1 MRNRVAK
8 GVFAIL
14 VAAAWHAGAARIES
28 FSPTGYTKDVVQVAV
43 RFSEPM
49 VALGDPGIAD
59 PFVVECGVPG
69 NGRWIDER
77 NWVYDFAYDVPS
89 AERCR
94 FSLRRGVRTLAGER
108 LTGPREHVFHTGG
121 PTIIHGPIGSTRTWQ
136 PRIDERQIFLMALDA
151 VADEDSI
158 RQHAHCRIGRSRRV
172 AVEVVTGAERDEII
186 DALVTRETGTIN
198 RLVDSAATHLPRD
211 DAATL
216 RERALRRVVALRC
229 RETLPNDASVSLVWG
244 AGVASVDGLANP
256 RDEVHGFSVRPAFTA
271 SVSCSPRLDDV
282 CVGSIRVEFS
292 APVERDV
299 AKQVRLFDADGINLP
314 TVVADGPYVEHVEFE
329 GTVAED
335 SSYRVELVPDRAG
348 TSPAPTGPF
357 VDIDGRVLANEDD
370 YPAVVQTGTPP
381 TSGTFGHGTL
391 VVPPGRDATAPGVF
405 YRPGPTLRG
414 RRLVVTDDKDLSR
427 WLLEFEDA
435 REERPS
441 NWGGHESP
449 LLGEEGPGT
458 PFELTFNEQAGAFQT
473 AAVPLGGQ
481 GLEILELELP
491 PTASIPNTRYVLGK
505 AIATALDVHFKL
517 GRESSLVWV
526 TGFTDGRPIAD
537 AALRITD
544 GCTGAS
550 LWRGRSDAD
559 GLARVA
565 ALPDVD
571 GCSRPHYLV
580 SARKDSDQGF
590 VATPIE
596 LPSDAWSG
604 AWYGENDNLSLK
616 AHTIVDRSLLQPGD
630 RVSMKHVL
638 RLATSD
644 GFALP
649 DASMRSVRL
658 SIDHGVLGEVHAE
671 DIALDATGTATS
683 TFEIPDDAALGHYDV
698 KLRVD
703 ETDLTSAQFRVER
716 FRVASLSA
724 QITTPTEPIVAPAS
738 IPLGL
743 DVQHL
748 AGGGTANLP
757 VTVRTTFY
765 RRHNEDFGHR
775 EQPAR
780 YETRTTDVTLDGSG
794 KARLDIGDLPE
805 SKDGISVE
813 VEMDYRDDNGQVRTA
828 SKGFGIWPAAIRLR
842 IEGNSSENLHA
853 VTVAPGTTPQVAAH
867 IRARDPAGSPV
878 AGIAVEADLLMRTS
892 YLVDERLPGGFRTR
906 GRVENQNVESSCSG
920 VTNAEGIF
928 ACLIPAHLT
937 RFDDHGNGSFKDA
950 VLRAT
955 ARDERER
962 VTRTSARIDPRR
974 PDDFL
979 SVLGDGGFAPGD
991 TAPIRLSVPFEEA
1004 TALVSIEREGVLD
1017 AFVVQTNGPRTIDVP
1032 VKPNYAPNVQVSVL
1046 AIANRGS
1053 GTAGGLPGALEVVG
1067 NQARLDLASWRP
1079 DRATARTEIEVSD
1092 EANKLDV
1099 VVEPER
1105 DSYRTRD
1112 SARVRVTVRNPDN
1125 LPPEGAELALYV
1137 VDEGLL
1143 DVWPNRSAEILEHMM
1158 RWRPPD
1164 VSSRSSSDAMGES
1177 LTLTAVAEGPV
1188 GDRSYLPRGGR
1199 RSWMGANAS
1208 GYVPRTVGAFRRER
1222 FDPLLLWRG
1231 RVALDDDGT
1240 AEIEVPLNDLVS
1252 AFRIVAVATAG
1263 AHLFGTGEATIRTTQ
1278 DLVLHDALPPRLR
1291 ERDRF
1296 RAMFAVRNLS
1306 DAPQRVEVV
1315 AGATGLPR
1323 LRRRTLSLAPGES
1336 DEAAWRVRVPA
1347 GIDHLD
1353 WDVTAVSEHASDR
1366 LGTRQVVGPAV
1377 PVRVQQATLVRLDRP
1392 MDLPVASPARAQ
1404 PNRGG
1409 VAVSLRTSIAGGLGA
1424 MREYM
1429 TEYPYTSL
1437 ERQVSTAVAL
1447 NDPKR
1452 WSRVMGDLENWMDWD
1467 GLLKYFPSEE
1477 LDGSPVLTAYVLTIG
1492 DANGWTVPEQPRS
1505 RLASGLWAFLQNNI
1519 RRHPVF
1525 PGATSRLSR
1534 LSALAALAR
1543 QNAPDERML
1552 DDFDPNLELLP
1563 TSALLDWIDTL
1574 DRVVP
1579 AHPDLAAAKAI
1590 LRSRLN
1596 LQGTSLGFSTDYRDQ
1611 LSWLMASTDSNAA
1624 RAVVTLLDEPD
1635 WHADM
1640 PRVMRGLVGRQQ
1652 RGRWDTTVA
1661 NAWGAVATARFAAA
1675 FEQAPVSGTSLV
1687 EMGPSK
1693 HRPGWQDTEPPA
1705 RIEIPWS
1712 ATKTLTLGHEGTGA
1726 PWALVEMRAAV
1737 PIREAAWRG
1746 YRITR
1751 TVEAD
1756 GKRRRGWR
1764 RGDVA
1769 HVELAIDA
1777 DRDMTWVVVEDALP
1791 PGAVVLGSGLGG
1803 DSAML
1808 DESYRRD
1815 DRWPVFTER
1824 GFDSYRAYFRYIP
1837 KGRSTLRYS
1846 VRYNTAGKFRLPAS
1860 RVEALY
1866 APEMNAELPIA
1877 PITIR

>member
-1 MRNRVAK
+1 MPNHLAK
-8 GVFAIL
+8 GIFAIL
-14 VAAAWHAGAARIES
+14 VVAAWHAGAARIES

-43 RFSEPM
+43 RFSEAM

-121 PTIIHGPIGSTRTWQ
+121 PNIIDGPFGNSHTWQ
-136 PRIDERQIFLMALDA
+136 RWIDERQVFLMALDA

-158 RQHAHCRIGRSRRV
+158 RQHAYCRIGRSRRV
-172 AVEVVTGAERDEII
+172 AVEVVTSAERDEII
-186 DALVTRETGTIN
+186 DALTARTGMIE
-198 RLVDSAATHLPRD
+198 RLVESAATHLPRD

-229 RETLPNDASVSLVWG
+229 RETLPSGAGVSLVWG
-244 AGVASVDGLANP
+244 AGVASADGPANP
-256 RDEVHGFSVRPAFTA
+256 RDEVHSFSVRPAFTA
-271 SVSCSPRLDDV
+271 SVLCSPRLDDV
-282 CVGSIRVEFS
+282 CMGSIRVEFS

-299 AKQVRLFDADGINLP
+299 AKQVRLFDANGTNLP
-314 TVVADGPYVEHVEFE
+314 TVVADGPYVKDVEFE
-329 GTVAED
+329 GTVAEY
-335 SSYRVELVPDRAG
+335 SPYRVELALPAATG
-348 TSPAPTGPF
+348 TW
-357 VDIDGRVLANEDD
+357 VDIDGRALANEDD
-370 YPAVVQTGTPP
+370 YPSVVQIGTPP
-381 TSGTFGHGTL
+381 TNATFGHGTL

-414 RRLVVTDDKDLSR
+414 RRLAIADDQDLSR
-427 WLLEFEDA
+427 WLQQFQDA
-435 REERPS
+435 RERPAS
-441 NWGGHESP
+441 LWGGYEAP
-449 LLGEEGPGT
+449 LLGENGPGT
-458 PFELTFNEQAGAFQT
+458 PFELTFNEQASLFQT
-473 AAVPLGGQ
+473 TAVPLAGQ
-481 GLEILELELP
+481 GLEILELALP
-491 PTASIPNTRYVLGK
+491 PTPSIPNTRYVLGK

-526 TGFTDGRPIAD
+526 TGITDGRPVAD
-537 AALRITD
+537 VALRITD

-550 LWRGRSDAD
+550 LWHGRSDAD

-565 ALPDVD
+565 VLPDVD

-580 SARKDSDQGF
+580 SARNDADQGF
-590 VATPIE
+590 VAIPIE
-596 LPSDAWSG
+596 LPSDRWSG
-604 AWYGENDNLSLK
+604 AKENLSLK

-630 RVSMKHVL
+630 TVSMKHVL
-638 RLATSD
+638 RLATSE

-649 DASMRSVRL
+649 HASMRSVRL
-658 SIDHGVLGEVHAE
+658 SIDHRTLGEVHAE
-671 DIALDATGTATS
+671 DIALDATGAATS
-683 TFEIPDDAALGHYDV
+683 TFELPEDASLGQYDV

-703 ETDLTSAQFRVER
+703 ETDLESAQFRVER
-716 FRVASLSA
+716 FRVASLRA

-738 IPLGL
+738 IPLDL

-748 AGGGTANLP
+748 AGGGTAKVP

-765 RRHNEDFGHR
+765 RWHNEEFGDR
-775 EQPAR
+775 GQPAR
-780 YETRTTDVTLDGSG
+780 DETRTTDVTLDGSG
-794 KARLDIGDLPE
+794 KARLEVGDVPE
-805 SKDGISVE
+805 SKDGVSLQ
-813 VEMDYRDDNGQVRTA
+813 VEMDYRDDNGQIKTS
-828 SKGFGIWPAAIRLR
+828 SKGFDIWPAAIRIR
-842 IEGNSSENLHA
+842 IDGGYYATLHT
-853 VTVAPGTTPQVAAH
+853 VTEAPEPTPQVAAR
-867 IRARDPAGSPV
+867 IRARDTAGSPA
-878 AGIAVEADLLMRTS
+878 AGIAVEADLLMGTNYS
-892 YLVDERLPGGFRTR
+892 VDERLPGGFRAF
-906 GRVENQNVESSCSG
+906 GRVENRNVESSCSG

-928 ACLIPAHLT
+928 ACLIPEHLT
-937 RFDDHGNGSFKDA
+937 KFDEHGNGGFKSA

-955 ARDERER
+955 ARDERGR
-962 VTRTSARIDPRR
+962 VTRTSAHINPRR
-974 PDDFL
+974 PDGFL
-979 SVLGDGGFAPGD
+979 SVEGDGEFAPGE
-991 TAPIRLSVPFEEA
+991 TVPLRLAVPFEEA
-1004 TALVSIEREGVLD
+1004 SALVSIEREGVLD
-1017 AFVVQTNGPRTIDVP
+1017 AFVVQMNGPRTIDVP

-1046 AIANRGS
+1046 AIANRES
-1053 GTAGGLPGALEVVG
+1053 GTGGRVPGALEVVG
-1067 NQARLDLASWRP
+1067 NRARLDLAPWRP
-1079 DRATARTEIEVSD
+1079 DKVTASTEIEVSD
-1092 EANKLDV
+1092 AANKLDV
-1099 VVEPER
+1099 VVEPDR

-1112 SARVRVTVRNPDN
+1112 SARVRVTVRDPDN
-1125 LPPEGAELALYV
+1125 LPPKGAELALYV

-1143 DVWPNRSAEILEHMM
+1143 DMWPNRSAEILETMM
-1158 RWRPPD
+1158 RWRAPD

-1177 LTLTAVAEGPV
+1177 LTLPTAAEERV
-1188 GDRSYLPRGGR
+1188 GVHSYLPRGGMAAWVFASSAR
-1199 RSWMGANAS
+1199 LGPRPIGA
-1208 GYVPRTVGAFRRER
+1208 AFLREH
-1222 FDPLLLWRG
+1222 FDPLLLWRS
-1231 RVALDDDGT
+1231 RIALDDDGT

-1252 AFRIVAVATAG
+1252 AFRIVGVATAG

-1291 ERDRF
+1291 EGDRF
-1296 RAMFAVRNLS
+1296 QATFAVRNAS

-1315 AGATGLPR
+1315 ASATGLPR
-1323 LRRRTLSLAPGES
+1323 LRRQTLSLAPGES
-1336 DEAAWRVRVPA
+1336 DEASWRVRVPV

-1353 WDVTAVSEHASDR
+1353 WDVTAASEHASDR
-1366 LGTRQVVGPAV
+1366 LGTQQVVGPAV

-1392 MDLPVASPARAQ
+1392 MDLPVAAPAKAQ

-1409 VAVSLRTSIAGGLGA
+1409 VAVSLRSSIAGGLGA

-1437 ERQVSTAVAL
+1437 ERQVSTAIAL
-1447 NDPKR
+1447 NDPRR
-1452 WSRVMGDLENWMDWD
+1452 WSRVMGDLERWMDGD
-1467 GLLKYFPSEE
+1467 GLLKYFPSEN
-1477 LDGSPVLTAYVLTIG
+1477 LDGSPVLTAYVLAIG
-1492 DANGWTVPEQPRS
+1492 DANGWTVPEQPHS
-1505 RLASGLWAFLQNNI
+1505 QLTSGLWAFLQNDI
-1519 RRHPVF
+1519 RRQPAF
-1525 PGATSRLSR
+1525 PRAPSRLSR
-1534 LSALAALAR
+1534 FSALAALAR
-1543 QNAPDERML
+1543 QNGTDERLL
-1552 DDFDPNLELLP
+1552 DDFDPDLELLP

-1574 DRVVP
+1574 HRVVP
-1579 AHPDLAAAKAI
+1579 AHPDLTAAKAI

-1596 LQGTSLGFSTDYRDQ
+1596 LQGTSLAFSTEYRDQ

-1635 WHADM
+1635 WQADM
-1640 PRVMRGLVGRQQ
+1640 PRLMRGLVGRQQ

-1675 FEQAPVSGTSLV
+1675 FEQAPVSGTSHV
-1687 EMGPSK
+1687 EMGASQ
-1693 HRPGWQDTEPPA
+1693 HRPGWQDTEPPT

-1712 ATKTLTLGHEGTGA
+1712 AAKTLTLGHEGTGA

-1751 TVEAD
+1751 TVEVE

-1769 HVELAIDA
+1769 HVGLAIDA

-1808 DESYRRD
+1808 DEGYRPG

-1824 GFDSYRAYFRYIP
+1824 GFDSYRAYFRYVP

-1846 VRYNTAGKFRLPAS
+1846 VRYNTAGKFRLPPS
-1860 RVEALY
+1860 RVEAMY
-1866 APEMNAELPIA
+1866 APEMYAELPIA

>member
-1 MRNRVAK
+1 MRSHAAK
-8 GVFAIL
+8 GIFAIL
-14 VAAAWHAGAARIES
+14 VVAAWHAGAARIES

-69 NGRWIDER
+69 NGRWVDER

-94 FSLRRGVRTLAGER
+94 FSLRRGVRTLAGAR

-121 PTIIHGPIGSTRTWQ
+121 PNIIYGPIESSYTWP
-136 PRIDERQIFLMALDA
+136 PRIDERQVFLMALDA

-158 RQHAHCRIGRSRRV
+158 RQHAYCRIGGSRRV

-186 DALVTRETGTIN
+186 DALVARTGTIK
-198 RLVDSAATHLPRD
+198 RLVDSAATHLPRY

-216 RERALRRVVALRC
+216 RERALRRVVAVRC
-229 RETLPNDASVSLVWG
+229 RETLPNDEGLSLVWG
-244 AGVASVDGLANP
+244 AGVASLDGPANP
-256 RDEVHGFSVRPAFTA
+256 RDEVHAFSVRRAFTA
-271 SVSCSPRLDDV
+271 SVRCSPRLDDV

-299 AKQVRLFDADGINLP
+299 AKLVRLFDADGINLP
-314 TVVADGPYVEHVEFE
+314 TVVADSPYVEDVEFE

-335 SSYRVELVPDRAG
+335 SSYRVEL
-348 TSPAPTGPF
+348 APGATGPL

-370 YPAVVQTGTPP
+370 YPAVVQIGTPP
-381 TSGTFGHGTL
+381 TSGTFGHGTM
-391 VVPPGRDATAPGVF
+391 VVPPGPDATAPAVF

-414 RRLVVTDDKDLSR
+414 RRLAVTDDHDLSR
-427 WLLEFEDA
+427 WLQEFEDA
-435 REERPS
+435 REGRG
-441 NWGGHESP
+441 NRWGGYESP
-449 LLGEEGPGT
+449 LLGENGRGT
-458 PFELTFNEQAGAFQT
+458 PFELTFNQQAGAFQT

-526 TGFTDGRPIAD
+526 TGFTDGRPVAD
-537 AALRITD
+537 AALRLTD

-590 VATPIE
+590 VAIPIE

-604 AWYGENDNLSLK
+604 AQFGEKNNLSLK

-630 RVSMKHVL
+630 TVSMKHVL

-649 DASMRSVRL
+649 RASMRSVRL

-671 DIALDATGTATS
+671 DIALDETGTATS
-683 TFEIPDDAALGHYDV
+683 TFDVPEDASLGHYDI

-738 IPLGL
+738 IPLDL

-765 RRHNEDFGHR
+765 RRHNEDFGDR

-780 YETRTTDVTLDGSG
+780 NETRTADVTLDGSG

-805 SKDGISVE
+805 SKDGVSVG

-828 SKGFGIWPAAIRLR
+828 SKGFDIWPAAIRLR
-842 IEGNSSENLHA
+842 IEGNSSENLHP
-853 VTVAPGTTPQVAAH
+853 VTVAPGATPQVAAH
-867 IRARDPAGSPV
+867 IRARDAAGSPV
-878 AGIAVEADLLMRTS
+878 AGIAVEADLLMRTR

-906 GRVENQNVESSCSG
+906 GRVENHNVESSCSG

-979 SVLGDGGFAPGD
+979 SVVGDGEFAPGE

-1017 AFVVQTNGPRTIDVP
+1017 AFVVQTNGPRTINVP
-1032 VKPNYAPNVQVSVL
+1032 VKPNYAPNVKVSVL
-1046 AIANRGS
+1046 AVANRGAD
-1053 GTAGGLPGALEVVG
+1053 TGGHVPSALEVVG
-1067 NQARLDLASWRP
+1067 NRARLGLASWRP
-1079 DRATARTEIEVSD
+1079 DKASTYARIEVSD

-1112 SARVRVTVRNPDN
+1112 RARVRITVRNPDN
-1125 LPPEGAELALYV
+1125 LPPRGAELALYV

-1143 DVWPNRSAEILEHMM
+1143 QMWPNRSAEILQYMM
-1158 RWRPPD
+1158 RWRAPD
-1164 VSSRSSSDAMGES
+1164 VSSRSSSDAMSES
-1177 LTLTAVAEGPV
+1177 LTLPSVAEGPV

-1199 RSWMGANAS
+1199 RLWMATDAS
-1208 GYVPRTVGAFRRER
+1208 GYVPRSIGATFRRER
-1222 FDPLLLWRG
+1222 FDPLLLWRS
-1231 RVALDDDGT
+1231 RIALDDDGT

-1291 ERDRF
+1291 EGDRF
-1296 RAMFAVRNLS
+1296 QATFAVRNAS

-1315 AGATGLPR
+1315 ASAAGLPR
-1323 LRRRTLSLAPGES
+1323 LRQRTLSLAPGES
-1336 DEAAWRVRVPA
+1336 HEASWRVRVPA
-1347 GIDHLD
+1347 GIDHLI
-1353 WDVTAVSEHASDR
+1353 WDVTAASEHASDR
-1366 LGTRQVVGPAV
+1366 LGTRQVVAPAI
-1377 PVRVQQATLVRLDRP
+1377 PVRVQQATLARLDQPR
-1392 MDLPVASPARAQ
+1392 DLPVASPAKAQ

-1409 VAVSLRTSIAGGLGA
+1409 VAVSLRSSIAGGLDA
-1424 MREYM
+1424 MHEYM
-1429 TEYPYTSL
+1429 TAYPYTSL
-1437 ERQVSTAVAL
+1437 EGQVSTAVAL

-1467 GLLKYFPSEE
+1467 GLLRYFPSED

-1492 DANGWTVPEQPRS
+1492 DANGWTVPEYPRS
-1505 RLASGLWAFLQNNI
+1505 RLTSGLWGFLRNNI
-1519 RRHPVF
+1519 RRHPAF

-1534 LSALAALAR
+1534 LTALAALAR
-1543 QNAPDERML
+1543 LSVTDERML
-1552 DDFDPNLELLP
+1552 EDFEPNLELLP

-1574 DRVVP
+1574 ERVVP
-1579 AHPDLAAAKAI
+1579 SHPDIAAAKGI
-1590 LRSRLN
+1590 LRTRLN

-1635 WHADM
+1635 WQADM
-1640 PRVMRGLVGRQQ
+1640 PRLVRGLVGRQQ

-1661 NAWGAVATARFAAA
+1661 NAWGAVATARFAGA
-1675 FEQAPVSGTSLV
+1675 FEQAPVSGTSHV
-1687 EMGPSK
+1687 EMGVSK
-1693 HRPGWQDTEPPA
+1693 HRPGWRDTEPPA

-1712 ATKTLTLGHEGTGA
+1712 AAKTLTLGHEGTGA
-1726 PWALVEMRAAV
+1726 PWAFVEMRAAV

-1751 TVEAD
+1751 TVEAE
-1756 GKRRRGWR
+1756 GKRHRGWR

-1808 DESYRRD
+1808 DQSYRRD

-1824 GFDSYRAYFRYIP
+1824 GFDSYRAYFRYVP

-1860 RVEALY
+1860 RVEAMY
-1866 APEMNAELPIA
+1866 APEMYAELPIA